1 MADDTNDRRI
11 SPAERTME
19 VPQLPDATQGEVL
32 EIRDS
37 LREVRETMSLE
48 HFNEYVAAEL
58 RMDEATA
65 QDFLAFAATDRLTPR
80 MWEYFQRIARDATE

>member
-1 MADDTNDRRI
+1 MTGDNQEPRMSA
-11 SPAERTME
+11 AERTVE
-19 VPQLPDATQGEVL
+19 LPQLPDATQREVL
-32 EIRDS
+32 EIGDS

-48 HFNEYVAAEL
+48 QFNEYVAAEL

-80 MWEYFQRIARDATE
+80 MWEYFQRIARGAT

>member
-1 MADDTNDRRI
+1 MADDKDQRI
-11 SPAERTME
+11 SPAEGTIE
-19 VPQLPDATQGEVL
+19 LHQLPDATQGDVL

-48 HFNEYVAAEL
+48 QFNEYVAAEF

-80 MWEYFQRIARDATE
+80 MWEYFQRVARDATD